1 MRHRYL
7 TLLILALSL
16 ATVTAAGYAA
26 AAPKGRGDRGNPYP
40 LRATAVIPD
49 SDGWKVRVNK
59 SMPNATAAVRAEN
72 QFNDPPAA
80 GRQFF
85 IVNVTVTYT
94 GKGSEAPFAGL
105 TFYALGRSNVAYDQS
120 SDGCG
125 VVPNELDSF
134 KKVFKGGKLTGNV
147 CFSVR
152 KSDARS
158 LLLMV
163 EPGFSFE
170 ETQIFFRTR

>member
-1 MRHRYL
+1 V
-7 TLLILALSL
+7 TVLALAL
-16 ATVTAAGYAA
+16 AAALLAAVATAAAS
-26 AAPKGRGDRGNPYP
+26 GRGDRTNPHP
-40 LRATAVIPD
+40 VRKTVSIPD
-49 SDGWKVRVNK
+49 SDGWHVRVNK
-59 SMPNATAAVRAEN
+59 SRPNANAAVRAEN

-85 IVNVTVTYT
+85 IINVTVSYT
-94 GKGSEAPFAGL
+94 GKGSDAPFSGL
-105 TFYALGRSNVAYDQS
+105 TFYALGRSNVAYDES
-120 SDGCG
+120 EDGCG

-152 KSDARS
+152 KSDVRS

-170 ETQIFFRTR
+170 DTQVFFRTR